1 MVKNE
6 MNAGP
11 LSPADTTNGSNGKN
25 STFAVENSNMISTA
39 TANDA
44 VCNDEVVINKENR
57 MQKNN
62 TKSAGVS
69 HPAAKMD
76 NLGNNIINSN
86 LLMDVKDIGEVK
98 TQIKQMYA
106 PFIEEVERK
115 TRSLVEAHYPCLLR
129 HWGKNVDELP
139 KTVAH
144 KYHYSNNAPMNTI
157 SEWLNIDVPNFTVEL
172 YDGENFYEQGD
183 YDGLETCR
191 VKINSIHDL
200 SLIGCSRVYSII
212 DLWNI
217 REQIERCVDVA
228 VDWAVRDLEKNYEDY
243 DFLHYCEMV
252 CDLGEREIKGGSSQR
267 MREAIAKWCVRFDQ
281 VKVCHPF
288 VQTEHNL
295 VWG

>member
-1 MVKNE
+1 MKNDNVIKMAASE
-6 MNAGP
+6 QMSNVI
-11 LSPADTTNGSNGKN
+11 SNNTNNEN
-25 STFAVENSNMISTA
+25 LIMNSND
-39 TANDA
+39 N
-44 VCNDEVVINKENR
+44 
-57 MQKNN
+57 Q
-62 TKSAGVS
+62 SAGVS

-129 HWGKNVDELP
+129 HWGKNVYELP

-144 KYHYSNNAPMNTI
+144 KYYYSNNAPMNTI

-172 YDGENFYEQGD
+172 YDSENFYEQGD

-191 VKINSIHDL
+191 VKINSIHNL
-200 SLIGCSRVYSII
+200 SLIGYSRVYSII
-212 DLWNI
+212 ALWNI
-217 REQIERCVDVA
+217 REQIERGVDEA

-252 CDLGEREIKGGSSQR
+252 CDLGEREIKGGPSQR

-281 VKVCHPF
+281 VKVSHPF
-288 VQTEHNL
+288 VKNEVNHI
-295 VWG
+295 WG

>member
-1 MVKNE
+1 MYNHNQIQMAASEQMNNGVVTSYNNE
-6 MNAGP
+6 NLMQ
-11 LSPADTTNGSNGKN
+11 
-25 STFAVENSNMISTA
+25 
-39 TANDA
+39 
-44 VCNDEVVINKENR
+44 KEN
-57 MQKNN
+57 M
-62 TKSAGVS
+62 KSAGIS
-69 HPAAKMD
+69 HPAANTD

-129 HWGKNVDELP
+129 HWGKDVDELP
-139 KTVAH
+139 KTVAQ
-144 KYHYSNNAPMNTI
+144 KYYRSNNAPMNTI

-172 YDGENFYEQGD
+172 YDSENFYEQGD

-191 VKINSIHDL
+191 VKINSISNLH
-200 SLIGCSRVYSII
+200 LIGYSSVYSII

-217 REQIERCVDVA
+217 REQIERGVDEA

-252 CDLGEREIKGGSSQR
+252 CDLGEREIKGGPSQR

-281 VKVCHPF
+281 VKVSHPF
-288 VQTEHNL
+288 VKNEVNNI
-295 VWG
+295 WG